1 MLNALDTSEIIS
13 TYVQAEQG
21 SDLQSLHC
29 SPSLLLIKDLFRS
42 ERDLRS
48 FTSILYPQFIT
59 HMIFIIYT
67 SHHKDLFVLHRKE
80 GTFKDILLKA
90 IMVFAKLQYQAIPI
104 MVLRYYRLKEI
115 NNIGHL

>member
-13 TYVQAEQG
+13 TYVRAEQG

-29 SPSLLLIKDLFRS
+29 SPSLLHIKDLFRS

-48 FTSILYPQFIT
+48 FTSILYPQFT

-80 GTFKDILLKA
+80 RTFKDILLKA

-115 NNIGHL
+115 LVI